1 MYNTALF
8 ILNVLFSS
16 DERSEEI
23 PNISIISYLLNVN
36 DHGTDPRASY
46 GIMYTRSTISLFI
59 NIHIA
64 ELDQKRVIH
73 MKVSYCIVIGL
84 I

>member
-36 DHGTDPRASY
+36 GHGTDPRA
-46 GIMYTRSTISLFI
+46 
-59 NIHIA
+59 
-64 ELDQKRVIH
+64 
-73 MKVSYCIVIGL
+73 
-84 I
+84 